1 MKTIGLTG
9 SLAMGKTATARMFA
23 EANVPVFDAD
33 AAVHDLYRPGGDGT
47 DAVRALLPEAVTEA
61 GVDRGRLSK
70 AVKDDPALLE
80 RLEAAIHPL
89 VHAAE
94 ERFRADRRAAGDGL
108 VVFDIPLLFETGR
121 EGEFDAVVV
130 ASAPAEVQMAR
141 LMARPGMT
149 AEWAQLLLARQ
160 LPDAEKR
167 RRADFVVDTGKGF
180 DFARDQVRA
189 IVNHFGG

>member
-23 EANVPVFDAD
+23 EARVPVFDAD
-33 AAVHDLYRPGGDGT
+33 AVVHDLYRHGGEGT
-47 DAVRALLPEAVTEA
+47 AAVRTLLPEAVTA
-61 GVDRGRLSK
+61 NGVDRARLSQ
-70 AVKDDPALLE
+70 AVKDDPAVLE

-89 VHAAE
+89 VRAAE
-94 ERFRADRRAAGDGL
+94 KRFRADQLAAGAGL

-167 RRADFVVDTGKGF
+167 RRADFIVDTGQGF